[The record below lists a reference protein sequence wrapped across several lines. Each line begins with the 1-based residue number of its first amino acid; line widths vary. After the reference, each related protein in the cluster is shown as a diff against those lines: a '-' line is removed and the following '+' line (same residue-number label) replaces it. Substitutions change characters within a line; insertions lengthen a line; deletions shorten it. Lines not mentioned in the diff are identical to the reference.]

1 MAGKATYK
9 PEEIYWILRKVFQ
22 FRVSDN
28 DLIMTQFQTEFG
40 RELLKTQLRYVK
52 QAYGDSPDYN
62 CPRSTKYPMLPKH
75 ENLWNLQKRRVSK
88 KRGVRR
94 ESVKSVYDE
103 FVMNAKGPL
112 DPRPEEADP
121 SHERMDMSDYSE
133 READSGSSQM
143 SEALNRTTP
152 R

>member
-52 QAYGDSPDYN
+52 QAYGDSPDY
-62 CPRSTKYPMLPKH
+62 K
-75 ENLWNLQKRRVSK
+75 
-88 KRGVRR
+88 
-94 ESVKSVYDE
+94 
-103 FVMNAKGPL
+103 
-112 DPRPEEADP
+112 
-121 SHERMDMSDYSE
+121 
-133 READSGSSQM
+133 
-143 SEALNRTTP
+143 
-152 R
+152 